1 MEFGS
6 SPSAK
11 TIKSSSSPLKV
22 ESKKV
27 LSKVI
32 FKIPGESVTS
42 TEIIIEI
49 KSKSNST
56 FEIDSPVAV

>member
-1 MEFGS
+1 M
-6 SPSAK
+6 
-11 TIKSSSSPLKV
+11 IKSSSSPLKV

-32 FKIPGESVTS
+32 SKIPGESVTS

-56 FEIDSPVAV
+56 FETDNPVEV